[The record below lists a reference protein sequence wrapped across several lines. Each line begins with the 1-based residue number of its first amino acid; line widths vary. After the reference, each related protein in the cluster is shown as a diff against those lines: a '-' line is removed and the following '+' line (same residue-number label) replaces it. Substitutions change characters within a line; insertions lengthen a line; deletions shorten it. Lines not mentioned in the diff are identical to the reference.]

1 MHAQLHVA
9 LSTPQR
15 QRRGPLGAALNAA
28 RPARQGYM
36 GQQGMGQQGY
46 GEPRMQGYGGGPMEV
61 RRTSAAHLAPAAVPA
76 AGAVH
81 ARRAVQGHGVLP
93 TQLCK
98 LSRFDLVCSGSQC
111 AARDASARGAASEQ
125 PDHHMAPNLDALPYF
140 CGAGRACA
148 GPCSSARASAGHLA
162 LPAHPYAD
170 EPCLPGLLCR
180 PLKASARDARAAW
193 AAA

>member
-1 MHAQLHVA
+1 
-9 LSTPQR
+9 
-15 QRRGPLGAALNAA
+15 
-28 RPARQGYM
+28 M